1 MTYRTSTYTSREL
14 RRLQAKRQ
22 RTTSQPRRIPK
33 GTGQEGIARLNDCLP
48 YDPGDTT
55 ADHIKTREAFA
66 RVADGTAS
74 KDDFDRVVVA
84 LNLARI
90 RAGQIDQ
97 GLCDEVGTAQAAL
110 ERCKQ
115 RYLATGKFGF
125 DGPGLQAMLTGLDHH
140 EAIMDASS
148 PRQMEL
154 ALQQMRRNLQR
165 MHSQPKSS
173 H

>member
-1 MTYRTSTYTSREL
+1 MDTTVMNRQQ
-14 RRLQAKRQ
+14 RRLYQ
-22 RTTSQPRRIPK
+22 RAQRHAAANPRKASR
-33 GTGQEGIARLNDCLP
+33 GTGLEGIARLNDCLP

-115 RYLATGKFGF
+115 RYLTTGKFGF

-165 MHSQPKSS
+165 MHSQPKPNY
-173 H
+173 

>member
-115 RYLATGKFGF
+115 RYLQIRLRRPRPASHADWPRPPRSHHGRQQ
-125 DGPGLQAMLTGLDHH
+125 PQANG
-140 EAIMDASS
+140 AS
-148 PRQMEL
+148 PTTN
-154 ALQQMRRNLQR
+154 AP
-165 MHSQPKSS
+165 QPAA
-173 H
+173 HAQPT